1 VLESSDLAHKHEH
14 LVETALPVVPPGPYR
29 PDEDSL
35 VIRPLIR
42 RLDPARVT
50 STLTYALLIELGRE
64 SPQNGHHGALGGG
77 RYGDGNVP
85 TFAAR
90 HLPGPMPTV
99 EANDLHIKWKGINV
113 QIDRHMHLGLRCNRD
128 RKCELKLEYPAQA
141 VLTVKAGYR
150 PC

>member
-1 VLESSDLAHKHEH
+1 MLESSDLAHKHEH

-113 QIDRHMHLGLRCNRD
+113 QIDRHMHLGLRCI
-128 RKCELKLEYPAQA
+128 
-141 VLTVKAGYR
+141 
-150 PC
+150 